1 MIDFRKNL
9 ASILLKKA
17 DAEADES
24 ITLQNRYKQFRI
36 SLLVAITIIAMLPAT
51 VISVLG
57 YFQYLVRL
65 EKQELHY
72 LSWHLDDSTTK
83 LDALI
88 KNSLQDT
95 GQLPDSASLQHLAL
109 ASNPGT
115 DAFLVDKKGK
125 LIIPSQTFGK
135 VGELC
140 TLQKSY
146 RTVTTFAEK
155 KPWGSGV
162 TFYGISP
169 LDQAPW
175 SLILVKDGPMGKEA
189 WKNFQTNLLLTFLC
203 CFLFGLF
210 IIFQLVTILSSRIRE
225 SDSKRMA
232 LLTQAEHSHKLAT
245 IGRFAAGV
253 AHEINNPLSVIDQK
267 AGLIED
273 LVDLSDEFPHKEKV
287 SLSIIGI
294 HEGVQRCKVIT
305 HRLLG
310 FARKMDSQIEPIQL
324 NDLLLEV
331 ISFLE
336 KEALH
341 HQIRLELELNQEL
354 PKIESD
360 AGQLQQI
367 FLNIIN
373 NGIDAVGLDGE
384 IIIASKQVDEEH
396 VQITVSDSG
405 PGIEPEILK
414 HIFDP
419 FFTTK
424 EAGEGTGLG
433 LSITYGLV
441 KRLGGEIH
449 VDSTPG
455 KGTSFKVILPLHY
468 KAIMNGDDEE

>member
-1 MIDFRKNL
+1 MKDFRKNL
-9 ASILLKKA
+9 ATILLKKA

-65 EKQELHY
+65 EKQELHH
-72 LSWHLDDSTTK
+72 LSWHLSDSTIK
-83 LDALI
+83 LDDLI
-88 KNSLQDT
+88 MRSLQDQA
-95 GQLPDSASLQHLAL
+95 QLPNKASLQHLIH
-109 ASNPGT
+109 ASNPDT
-115 DAFLVDKKGK
+115 DAFLIDKKGK
-125 LIIPSQTFGK
+125 LVTPSRSFGE

-146 RTVTTFAEK
+146 STVATFAEK

-169 LDQAPW
+169 LDQAPL
-175 SLILVKDGPMGKEA
+175 SLILVKDGPMGKEE
-189 WKNFQTNLLLTFLC
+189 WKNFQTNLLLIFLS
-203 CFLFGLF
+203 CFLLGLF
-210 IIFQLVTILSSRIRE
+210 IIFQLVAILTSRIRE
-225 SDSKRMA
+225 SDSKRMG
-232 LLTQAEHSHKLAT
+232 LLTEAEHSHKLAAV
-245 IGRFAAGV
+245 GRLAAGV

-273 LVDLSDEFPHKEKV
+273 LVDLSDEFPYKEKV

-294 HEGVQRCKVIT
+294 HDGVQRCKVIT

-310 FARKMDSQIEPIQL
+310 FARKMDTRIEFIQL

-331 ISFLE
+331 MSFLE

-341 HQIRLELELNQEL
+341 HQIRMELQLSQAL
-354 PKIESD
+354 PKVESD
-360 AGQLQQI
+360 ICQLQQI
-367 FLNIIN
+367 FFNIIN

-384 IIIASKQVDEEH
+384 IIIASKQVDGEH
-396 VQITVSDSG
+396 VQVTVSDSG

-424 EAGEGTGLG
+424 EPGDGTGLG
-433 LSITYGLV
+433 LSIVHGIV
-441 KRLGGEIH
+441 KAHKGVIK
-449 VDSTPG
+449 VKSWVG
-455 KGTSFKVILPLHY
+455 KGTSFVLKFLIR
-468 KAIMNGDDEE
+468 